1 MSFVEARDYALW
13 VEHIHGNQALQKRIL
28 EMQAGDLIDLKV
40 DGLRGTW
47 QKLGDRTDGIPTPGL
62 KPLGAAA
69 PKWHEARDE
78 RRGGIVN
85 IEPCD

>member
-13 VEHIHGNQALQKRIL
+13 VEHIHGNEALQHRIL
-28 EMQAGDLIDLKV
+28 EMKAGELIDLKV
-40 DGLRGTW
+40 DDLRGTW
-47 QKLGDRTDGIPTPGL
+47 QKLPDRVDGTPTPGL

-85 IEPCD
+85 IESCD